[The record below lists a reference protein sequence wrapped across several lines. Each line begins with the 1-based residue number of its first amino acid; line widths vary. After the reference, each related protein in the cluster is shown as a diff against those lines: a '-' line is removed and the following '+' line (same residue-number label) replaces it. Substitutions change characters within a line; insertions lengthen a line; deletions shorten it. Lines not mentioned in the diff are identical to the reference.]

1 MVNGVILASQDVVN
15 SLLTCRQTTENS
27 FLNTFDVAG
36 KEINE
41 EEPSN
46 EGGLSQFSETQ
57 CKYQKERK
65 TEQD

>member
-36 KEINE
+36 REINE
-41 EEPSN
+41 EEPSF
-46 EGGLSQFSETQ
+46 LRETQ
-57 CKYQKERK
+57 LI
-65 TEQD
+65 